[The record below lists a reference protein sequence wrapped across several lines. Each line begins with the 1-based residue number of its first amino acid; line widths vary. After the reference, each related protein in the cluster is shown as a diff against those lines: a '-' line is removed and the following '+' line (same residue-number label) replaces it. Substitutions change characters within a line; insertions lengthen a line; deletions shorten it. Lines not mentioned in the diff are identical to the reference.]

1 MRWLLAGS
9 AMALGIALVLW
20 GGMTDPK
27 DQHDAARD
35 LGLAFVEVAVA
46 VAIIDSLIERS
57 EKNTEAKRIAWNAL
71 EELDHAVWVW
81 LGGHRKLDF
90 AELRLLLGSVK
101 SEPLPYFTQNLLL
114 RLGSKAAH
122 TLVLRDDITKLNA
135 DLTRGLESLQPLAS
149 LRDGSSLSSCMIATA
164 LHEAANHLSK
174 VLKISDGGTV
184 RTITSEA
191 AIEFQFWRHFGQ
203 WPNQYDLERIEDAA
217 HRLPRTGRGEPAEP
231 RPS

>member
-9 AMALGIALVLW
+9 AMVLGVALVLW
-20 GGMTDPK
+20 GGITDPK

-46 VAIIDSLIERS
+46 VAIIDRLIERS
-57 EKNTEAKRIAWNAL
+57 EKNAEVKRLAWNAL

-90 AELRLLLGSVK
+90 GELRQLLGSIK
-101 SEPLPYFTQNLLL
+101 SEPIPYFTQNLLL

-122 TLVLRDDITKLNA
+122 TLVLREDVTKLSA
-135 DLTRGLESLQPLAS
+135 DLKRGLASLEPLAS
-149 LRDGSSLSSCMIATA
+149 LRDGSSLPPSMIGAA
-164 LHEAANHLSK
+164 LREAANHLSK
-174 VLKISDGGTV
+174 VLEISEAGALP
-184 RTITSEA
+184 TITSEA

-203 WPNQYDLERIEDAA
+203 WPNKYDLERIEEAA
-217 HRLPRTGRGEPAEP
+217 HRAPRPGREEPAEP
-231 RPS
+231 MSA